1 MAISFLIAS
10 ALSLS
15 SPSTPLAS
23 PETVPAIRAGVTE
36 TAQSETV
43 VGQEPA
49 ACLPGQFAA
58 AFPDVYPTDWAY
70 QAVNRLASR
79 PVQCFNLPPEPNAD
93 SRPI

>member
-1 MAISFLIAS
+1 MTISFLLAS

-15 SPSTPLAS
+15 SPSAAPSSEIT
-23 PETVPAIRAGVTE
+23 PAIRPEAIEAAQTE
-36 TAQSETV
+36 AV

-49 ACLPGQFAA
+49 ACLPGQFAS

-79 PVQCFNLPPEPNAD
+79 PVQCFDLPPEAGF
-93 SRPI
+93 